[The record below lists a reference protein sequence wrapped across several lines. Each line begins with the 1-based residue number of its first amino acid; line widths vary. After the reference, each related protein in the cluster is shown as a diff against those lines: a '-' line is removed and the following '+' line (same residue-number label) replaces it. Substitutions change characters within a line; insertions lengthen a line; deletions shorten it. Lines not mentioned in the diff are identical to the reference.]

1 MARHW
6 RTPSHRP
13 APFQF
18 NSFVGWLVGGSAV
31 LAALVLLSRH
41 IYI

>member
-6 RTPSHRP
+6 RKASRR

-18 NSFVGWLVGGSAV
+18 ISLVGWLVGGSVV
-31 LAALVLLSRH
+31 LAALVVLSRH

>member
-6 RTPSHRP
+6 RKASRHP
-13 APFQF
+13 PFQF
-18 NSFVGWLVGGSAV
+18 ISFVGWLVGGSVV

-41 IYI
+41 FYI

>member
-6 RTPSHRP
+6 RKPYQSKS
-13 APFQF
+13 QF
-18 NSFVGWLVGGSAV
+18 NSFVGWLVGGSVV

-41 IYI
+41 FYI

>member
-6 RTPSHRP
+6 RKAYRPPS
-13 APFQF
+13 FQF
-18 NSFVGWLVGGSAV
+18 NSVAGWLIGGSVV

-41 IYI
+41 VYI